1 MKARHSHDKPLY
13 PLPPPLAHRRPRLR
27 RSGRQHRRGALCVC
41 PVNARRW
48 IDAYK
53 EREVA
58 NLCNG
63 RSWITKGVPIPIQ
76 TLRQEIERGSYVE
89 WTAEPQA
96 GDMTILNDDED
107 ADV

>member
-1 MKARHSHDKPLY
+1 
-13 PLPPPLAHRRPRLR
+13 
-27 RSGRQHRRGALCVC
+27 VC